1 MAKEKLPR
9 FSTPEGEFKYPWILT
24 PNTKFNSD
32 GEYQLTLI
40 LDGEKAEKLIAK
52 INAVVDEKFNAVYNE
67 ASAKVRKNLKKQYPY
82 APEYIVNEEGEEEET
97 GRTEFKFK
105 RAAKVASKKTGKT
118 YEFRVDVFDKFNR
131 KLAENTQVWSG
142 STGIVNYSMRD
153 YYIPATGLV
162 GVKLQLNA
170 VQIKTLVQGG
180 GGTADAYGFVAEEY
194 EDYDDNM
201 DDLSP
206 VPFVDDD
213 DAMF

>member
-9 FSTPEGEFKYPWILT
+9 FSTPEGEMKYPWILT
-24 PNTKFNSD
+24 PNTKFNPD

-40 LDGEKAEKLIAK
+40 LDGDKADKLIAK

-82 APEYIVNEEGEEEET
+82 ASEYIVNEEGEEEET

-105 RAAKVASKKTGKT
+105 QAVKVTSKKTGKT
-118 YEFRVDVFDKFNR
+118 YELRVDVFDKFNR

-180 GGTADAYGFVAEEY
+180 GGTAEAYGFEAEE
-194 EDYDDNM
+194 M
-201 DDLSP
+201 DDSEDFDAPEDQNSP
-206 VPFVDDD
+206 AVDDD
-213 DAMF
+213 IPF